1 MIRWLPFLAALALAL
16 LTALPFVGRAAAQD
30 VDENGEAIPD
40 SLFMA
45 RNHEPISY
53 VTTYNRDLSA
63 GLWTQSLSY
72 NHNTRRYA
80 FGLQG
85 SSNTTEGLRGLSTQ
99 GIAGNLGGTFTLKA
113 TNRWLWALDGR
124 ANMNSTEDDRSK
136 TDRRQ
141 SRLQLRT
148 QYSFNP
154 SPNFS
159 GVGILFGELQGDNSL
174 GSRTIPGQQRIDVDS
189 SGVPPDTTIYKS
201 HASRDS
207 SFTSG
212 FRDGLSGSIHWTPAK
227 WLDVTGLGAAT
238 SISSKTKTL
247 THDYWA
253 FNPGEGAA
261 LTTDSLGIST
271 APNGDQR
278 FNIKTSYT
286 GIRKT
291 TMNFEVRNMNSD
303 QEFFSLTKRGQEH
316 LAYGDRGAVFHFE
329 NIPMTSAVFSIDA
342 SVGRSNREYTL
353 QNNLN
358 SLVKTGSVSA
368 NFMVYRTESRASL
381 GFEAGRTRNDRQ
393 ITQNGLV
400 LDRALTAGGARRV
413 TKRLWLDGTGSLTLF
428 SRIYDDSVSDR
439 DDVRGYGSLGGG
451 YHVSDRCSTTVHFS
465 TTRAHAVA
473 IDASASGGNNVQST
487 YQMDATL
494 NLLLSR
500 TFTILQNYQI
510 NANYQIYDYDE
521 PRNSLTR
528 IRRIDTVLQD
538 SLFSFGS
545 IRLTHNFFFQ
555 DRGGYSQQGE
565 GGERIYVIA
574 QQLYQQNLSVTVGIR
589 PFQGVVVAAT
599 QSLANTRTYITTPP
613 VTTNRNRW
621 NLNVGA
627 TVDRPLPGDMTL
639 QGMVQHIGEY
649 TELPRDL
656 PSVEQVDYW
665 IAQVQFSKDF

>member
-1 MIRWLPFLAALALAL
+1 MPALAL
-16 LTALPFVGRAAAQD
+16 LTGFLFAGRAAAQD
-30 VDENGEAIPD
+30 VDENGQPIPD
-40 SLFMA
+40 SLFIS
-45 RNHEPISY
+45 RNYEPVSY

-80 FGLQG
+80 FGLTG

-99 GIAGNLGGTFTLKA
+99 GIAGNLGGNFTFKA
-113 TNRWLWALDGR
+113 TNRWLWALDAR

-148 QYSFNP
+148 QYAFNA
-154 SPNFS
+154 SSNFS

-174 GSRTIPGQQRIDVDS
+174 GTRTIPGQQLTVIDS
-189 SGVPPDTTIYKS
+189 SGAQPDTTIYNS

-212 FRDGLSGSIHWTPAK
+212 FRDGLTGSIHWTPAK
-227 WLDVTGLGAAT
+227 WLDVTGMGAAT
-238 SISSKTKTL
+238 SITSKTKTL

-261 LTTDSLGIST
+261 LTTDSLGISN

-278 FNIKTSYT
+278 FNVKTSYT
-286 GIRKT
+286 GIRRT
-291 TMNFEVRNMNSD
+291 TMSLEVRNTNSD
-303 QEFFSLTKRGQEH
+303 QEFFSLAKRGQEH

-329 NIPMTSAVFSIDA
+329 NMPMTSAVFSIDG

-358 SLVKTGSVSA
+358 SLVKTGSIST
-368 NFMVYRTESRASL
+368 NFMVYRTESRVSL
-381 GFEAGRTRNDRQ
+381 GFEVGRTRNDRQ

-400 LDRALTAGGARRV
+400 LDRALTAGGAKRV
-413 TKRLWLDGTGSLTLF
+413 TRRLWLDGTGSLTLF

-439 DDVRGYGSLGGG
+439 DDIRGYGSLGGG

-500 TFTILQNYQI
+500 TFTILQNYQL

-521 PRNSLTR
+521 PRNTLTR
-528 IRRIDTVLQD
+528 IRRIDTVLMD

-545 IRLTHNFFFQ
+545 LRLTHNFFFQ
-555 DRGGYSQQGE
+555 DRGGYSQQVE
-565 GGERIYVIA
+565 GGDRIYVIA

-589 PFQGVVVAAT
+589 PFQGIVLTAT
-599 QSLANTRTYITTPP
+599 QSLANTRTYITTPAAS
-613 VTTNRNRW
+613 TNRNRW

-639 QGMVQHIGEY
+639 QGMIQHIGEY
-649 TELPRDL
+649 TELPKNL
-656 PSVEQVDYW
+656 PSVDQIDYW
-665 IAQVQFSKDF
+665 IAQVQFTKDF